1 MAASSTDFIVRE
13 FFFLMYF
20 FFFFFLRIGI
30 LVEELIWNN
39 IGTFALLTVSCMHE
53 TLMCEA

>member
-13 FFFLMYF
+13 FFFLMYI
-20 FFFFFLRIGI
+20 FFFFLRIGI

>member
-13 FFFLMYF
+13 FFFLMY

-53 TLMCEA
+53 TLMYEA